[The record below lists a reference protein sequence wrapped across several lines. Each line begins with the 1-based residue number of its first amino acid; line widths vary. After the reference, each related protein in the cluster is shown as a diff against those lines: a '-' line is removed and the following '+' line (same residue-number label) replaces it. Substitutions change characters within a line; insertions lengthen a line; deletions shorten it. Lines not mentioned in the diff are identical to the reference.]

1 MWRASCTIVLAF
13 LAGCAAAHARQ
24 TDLNAPTLVLVNGN
38 VLTMDGQSKVT
49 EAVAI
54 RDGKFLAVG
63 DSATIRSMAGSG
75 TRTIDLAG
83 KTLVP
88 D

>member
-24 TDLNAPTLVLVNGN
+24 TDLNAPTLVLVNGK
-38 VLTMDGQSKVT
+38 VLTMDGQSKT
-49 EAVAI
+49 AEAVAI
-54 RDGKFLAVG
+54 RDGGRWPEVAH
-63 DSATIRSMAGSG
+63 ARSISRARPSF
-75 TRTIDLAG
+75 
-83 KTLVP
+83 P